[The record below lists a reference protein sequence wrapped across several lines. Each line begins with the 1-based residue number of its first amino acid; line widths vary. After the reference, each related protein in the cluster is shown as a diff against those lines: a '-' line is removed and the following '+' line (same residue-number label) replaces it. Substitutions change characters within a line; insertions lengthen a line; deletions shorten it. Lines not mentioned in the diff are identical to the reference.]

1 MMKYQEL
8 KTLRELK
15 EKVDQI
21 ESLALHLENFRK
33 ENESK
38 FATMGVILR
47 TIKTEVAL
55 IKEKLN
61 AIPK

>member
-33 ENESK
+33 ENEGR
-38 FATMGVILR
+38 FVTMGVILK
-47 TIKTEVAL
+47 TISTEVAL